1 MKIIVIGATGT
12 IGKAVVEAL
21 RPRHEVVTL
30 SRSQGDHRADITDK
44 ASVERAFAAIGEVD
58 AIVCCAGG
66 AVFKPLPELTD
77 ADFQKC
83 LDDKLMGQVNVVRT
97 GMARPPSASSMPG
110 WKASAAPRPW
120 SFRESCASTS
130 SARPG

>member
-1 MKIIVIGATGT
+1 MQTVAVRARFGNPAAARLKARSSMPGQLASLRPVGALHPAPDRTRWPAGASGWVGAMKIIVIGATGT

-66 AVFKPLPELTD
+66 
-77 ADFQKC
+77 
-83 LDDKLMGQVNVVRT
+83 
-97 GMARPPSASSMPG
+97 
-110 WKASAAPRPW
+110 
-120 SFRESCASTS
+120 
-130 SARPG
+130 